1 MSRSVSKFAGELAL
15 WVVANTLCV
24 LVPTAVVFFVG
35 TTILGWGPGYLSFY
49 LPATALLALT
59 WGSWGALIWTHNPA
73 LRTSMQL
80 TTLLPGV
87 LVFGLGLFG
96 LYVGVGAWYV
106 WAGLMASS
114 FGMVAASVGLNRVFG
129 TQGHPPRGLS
139 LGLGLGIYPLATT
152 AFGLG
157 AGSLWYSYVTSPHG
171 GDWRSLISVATLM
184 ITIMAIALISTVIP
198 AAVSSI
204 FRRAGIELG
213 GVE

>member
-1 MSRSVSKFAGELAL
+1 MKTGISNFVGELAL

-24 LVPTAVVFFVG
+24 VAATTAVFFVG
-35 TTILGWGPGYLSFY
+35 TGLLGWGPGMLSFY
-49 LPATALLALT
+49 LTATALVTLT
-59 WGSWGALIWTHNPA
+59 WGSWGALIWTRNPA

-87 LVFGLGLFG
+87 LVFALGLFG

-106 WAGLMASS
+106 WGGLLASS
-114 FGMVAASVGLNRVFG
+114 LGMVAASVGLNRAFATAG
-129 TQGHPPRGLS
+129 RPRRGIALGI
-139 LGLGLGIYPLATT
+139 GLGAYPLATT

-157 AGSLWYSYVTSPHG
+157 AGALWYGYVTNPHS
-171 GDWRSLISVATLM
+171 GDWRSLISIATLM
-184 ITIMAIALISTVIP
+184 VTVMAIALISTVIP

-213 GVE
+213 GSE